1 MKNFDSFF
9 SEEKLIEL
17 LCKYRA
23 KEANKRHG
31 KHMVRNVSLH
41 ESTNKIC
48 ITDKHSEFKF
58 LQDKFPTRR
67 NWKKLNEYERKLF
80 KDSIKINQQRLYK
93 SYLFV
98 KREVDIKGSAV
109 PNWYRNLMDFVEEI
123 RKEVYTIEQ
132 STYEMNLPKI
142 RGIKKEEK
150 KGVIVY
156 RPIALYQIKDKIICS
171 LTSKYLVE
179 YFENIFVELD
189 CSFAFRPKNIQNLV
203 PDHHD
208 CIQKIFEYKNLNP
221 NLWVAECDIQ
231 KFFDTVQHNHI
242 LDVLDKFST
251 IIEKKIGIKID
262 SCARKIFL
270 LFLNSFSFQES
281 VLKLDALWFE
291 KNGLPFG
298 EFKWVNAD
306 LNSKFGVNY
315 TSDFKIGVPQ
325 GNAIS
330 CFIANLILHS
340 VDEKIKNYD
349 SDMLYIRYC
358 DDMILMHPD
367 QVKCSEALNIFTKG
381 INENFLLYHKAEKF
395 SKYKSVKVSHDFW
408 KSKSKEPFF
417 WNDKNFDDNCI
428 PWVSFVGY
436 QIDFN
441 GRIRVRKSTL
451 KKETKKQ
458 ISETQKI
465 IKGLG
470 KFHHSLEIID
480 KNARLSKNQIVFR
493 TQQKLISM
501 SVGRVTIHNHKRPS
515 EQGLCWT
522 NGFKKLTLNRISS
535 KQLRYLDRRRH
546 LQIGRINRELI
557 KIVREKDNINFPEEL
572 KKIYFGAAFSYYNYL
587 KHN

>member
-1 MKNFDSFF
+1 MENFDSFF
-9 SEEKLIEL
+9 SEEKLIKL

-41 ESTNKIC
+41 KSTNQIN
-48 ITDKHSEFKF
+48 ITDNHTEFKF

-67 NWKKLNEYERKLF
+67 NWKKLNEFERKLF
-80 KDSIKINQQRLYK
+80 KDSLKINQERLYK

-98 KREVDIKGSAV
+98 KREVDVKGSIA
-109 PNWYRNLMDFVEEI
+109 PDWYRNLMNFVKEI
-123 RKEVYTIEQ
+123 RNEVYIIEQ
-132 STYEMNLPKI
+132 SNYKMNLPEI
-142 RGIKKEEK
+142 RGIKKGEK

-171 LTSKYLVE
+171 LTAKYLVE

-221 NLWVAECDIQ
+221 KLWVSECDIQ

-242 LDVLDKFST
+242 LGVLDKLSSAV
-251 IIEKKIGIKID
+251 EKKIGLQID
-262 SCARKIFL
+262 SRARKIFS
-270 LFLNSFSFQES
+270 LFLNSFSFQENI
-281 VLKLDALWFE
+281 LKLDAAWFE
-291 KNGLPFG
+291 ESGLPFG
-298 EFKWVNAD
+298 EFKWVKDD
-306 LNSKFGVNY
+306 LNSKFGINY
-315 TSDFKIGVPQ
+315 TSNFKIGVPQ

-340 VDEKIKNYD
+340 VDEKIKDYD
-349 SDMLYIRYC
+349 SEMLYIRYC
-358 DDMILMHPD
+358 DDMILMHSD
-367 QVKCSEALNIFTKG
+367 ERKCSEALSIFMKG
-381 INENFLLYHKAEKF
+381 INENFLLYHKPEKF
-395 SKYKSVKVSHDFW
+395 LKYKLEDVSHDFW
-408 KSKSKEPFF
+408 DSKSKEPFF
-417 WNDKNFDDNCI
+417 WHDKNTNDNNI

-436 QIDFN
+436 QIDYN
-441 GRIRVRKSTL
+441 GKIRVRKSTL

-470 KFHHSLEIID
+470 KFHYSLAVENE
-480 KNARLSKNQIVFR
+480 NARLSKNQIVFR

-546 LQIGRINRELI
+546 LQIGRINRELR